1 MSKIRTSLKYINS
14 LAISMTLSMGILS
27 ASSNKI
33 EIKAKNIEAVNGIVI
48 ASENVVVHYDNMV
61 IRASSATFNKIT
73 KILTLDGNIETIG
86 YNGTKEHSN
95 HMEINTETNEV
106 TFEELFLL
114 SENDVWIVSK
124 NVSKKKK
131 EYKLKTSVI
140 SSCDISDPLWTM
152 RFSDSLYDIDEKY
165 IKVYNAKLYMWD
177 VPIFYTPYLGFS
189 TNKERSSGL
198 LFPLFGYTEN
208 EGLFYE
214 QPIFWAISKSVDL
227 EINPQIRTQR
237 SLGIYGTLRFADTD
251 HSSGVFRMGYFED
264 QESYTEK
271 FNLPNS
277 SHYGFEFNYESSE
290 VFKKYLPKGFNDG
303 LYVNTTYLND
313 IDYLTMQKNNLLH
326 FGRTP
331 IQESRV
337 NYFLQDN
344 DYYFGFNA
352 KYFID
357 TRNNSENRDETLQ
370 VLPSLQLHKNLEH
383 FIVENF
389 TYSVDFKMNNFD
401 RREGTTL
408 QQAEFRIPLEFTT
421 SFFDD
426 FLNLSLSEELYY
438 SSFFF
443 GNGDFVKDDFQYYS
457 NVHKI
462 KLFTDLTKNYDSF
475 THVLQPSL
483 QYLNGDSKTGSQLEY
498 SRLDDKQKELFS
510 LASPE
515 AQYNFSLSQYFY
527 DDEMTLKFYQ
537 RLTQKYY
544 QDRSYQFADLENEMQ
559 YNFDALSLYNILGYS
574 HEFSKIR
581 FSSSSLTYTQSDYSL
596 SIGHSYQQVL
606 QDTPTAISTND
617 ITFNFSYIYNKQV
630 SLNGGFTYNID
641 EEESKQWSVGGKYYR
656 DCWSLVASIRQD
668 IRPTSGGVISE
679 NTYFLQLNF
688 TPFGS
693 IGTDTFNQ
701 LQQ

>member
-1 MSKIRTSLKYINS
+1 MSS
-14 LAISMTLSMGILS
+14 LAISMILTTGVLS

-33 EIKAKNIEAVNGIVI
+33 EIKAKNIEASNGVVM

-61 IRASSATFNKIT
+61 IKASNAKFNKTT

-106 TFEELFLL
+106 TFKELFLL

-131 EYKLKTSVI
+131 EYKLKTAVI

-177 VPIFYTPYLGFS
+177 IPVFYTPYLGFS

-198 LFPLFGYTEN
+198 LSPLFGYTEN
-208 EGLFYE
+208 EGLLYE
-214 QPIFWAISKSVDL
+214 QPIFWAISESVDL
-227 EINPQIRTQR
+227 EINPQIRMDR
-237 SLGIYGTLRFADTD
+237 SLGLYGTLRFVDTD
-251 HSSGVFRMGYFED
+251 HSSGALRMGYFKD
-264 QESYTEK
+264 QESYTNTY
-271 FNLPNS
+271 NLPNS

-290 VFKKYLPKGFNDG
+290 VFKKYLPKGFEDG

-313 IDYLTMQKNNLLH
+313 IDYLTMQRNNLLH

-344 DYYFGFNA
+344 DYYFGLNA

-357 TRNNSENRDETLQ
+357 TRDQDANRDKTLQ
-370 VLPSLQLHKNLEH
+370 LLPSIQLHKNLEH
-383 FIVENF
+383 FMVKNF
-389 TYSVDFKMNNFD
+389 TYSVDFRINNFD
-401 RREGTTL
+401 RKEGTTL

-421 SFFDD
+421 SFFNN
-426 FLNLSLSEELYY
+426 FVNLTLSEELYY
-438 SSFFF
+438 SSYFF
-443 GNGDFVKDDFQYYS
+443 GNGDFMQDDFQYY
-457 NVHKI
+457 NNTHKI
-462 KLFTDLTKNYDSF
+462 KLFTDLTKDYGSF

-483 QYLNGDSKTGSQLEY
+483 QYLNGDSKTGFQLEY
-498 SRLDDKQKELFS
+498 SRLDDRQKELFA
-510 LASPE
+510 LAIPE
-515 AQYNFSLSQYFY
+515 GQYHFSLSQYFY
-527 DDEMTLKFYQ
+527 DDKMSLKFFQ

-544 QDRSYQFADLENEMQ
+544 EERAYQFADLENEMQ
-559 YNFDALSLYNILGYS
+559 YNFDALSIYSILGYS
-574 HEFSKIR
+574 HEFNKIR
-581 FSSSSLTYTQSDYSL
+581 YATSSLAYRKKDYTVSL
-596 SIGHSYQQVL
+596 GHSYKQVL
-606 QDTPTAISTND
+606 EDEPTAIAAND
-617 ITFNFSYIYNKQV
+617 VNFNFAYTYNKQV

-641 EEESKQWSVGGKYYR
+641 KSESRQWRVGGKYYR
-656 DCWSLVASIRQD
+656 DCWSLVASVRQD
-668 IRPTSGGVISE
+668 IRPTSAGVIEE
-679 NTYFLQLNF
+679 NTYFIQLNF

-701 LQQ
+701 LQRQ